1 MDQLSIKTE
10 IGDTCN
16 KLRPK
21 LLEDIHGVSIPV
33 PTDLAQTLIESAHMS
48 ITSSDYQAR
57 FDTVTEHYAQDLS
70 LIRTG
75 RASAQMLDSVSVEAY
90 GGKMRVAEVA
100 SVTVPDPTLIVI
112 SPWDKSLLS
121 AIEKGIQVA
130 GLNLNPIVDGQV
142 IRLPVPSLT
151 TERRQELVKLLQ
163 QKAESARVMVRTVRT
178 EVKKEIEKQKGEPG
192 VSEDHIEAELK
203 ELEDITKAMIE
214 QVDAMTARKETE
226 LMTI

>member
-1 MDQLSIKTE
+1 M
-10 IGDTCN
+10 
-16 KLRPK
+16 
-21 LLEDIHGVSIPV
+21 SIPV
-33 PTDLAQTLIESAHMS
+33 PTDLAHSLIESAHMS

-57 FDTVTEHYAQDLS
+57 FASVTDHYSQDLS

-75 RASAQMLDSVSVEAY
+75 RASAQMLDSVLVDAY
-90 GGKMRVAEVA
+90 GSKMRIAEVA
-100 SVTVPDPTLIVI
+100 SVSVPDPTLIVI
-112 SPWDKSLLS
+112 SPWDKSLMA

-142 IRLPVPSLT
+142 IRLPVPPLT

-192 VSEDHIEAELK
+192 VSEDHIESELK
-203 ELEDITKAMIE
+203 ELEDTTKSMIE
-214 QVDAMTARKETE
+214 QVDSMTARKEKE

>member
-1 MDQLSIKTE
+1 
-10 IGDTCN
+10 
-16 KLRPK
+16 
-21 LLEDIHGVSIPV
+21 
-33 PTDLAQTLIESAHMS
+33 MS

-57 FDTVTEHYAQDLS
+57 FASVTDHYSQDLS

-75 RASAQMLDSVSVEAY
+75 RASAQMLDSVLVDAY
-90 GGKMRVAEVA
+90 GSKMRIAEVA
-100 SVTVPDPTLIVI
+100 SVSVPDPTLIVI
-112 SPWDKSLLS
+112 SPWDKSLMA

-142 IRLPVPSLT
+142 IRLPVPPLT

-192 VSEDHIEAELK
+192 VSEDHIESELK
-203 ELEDITKAMIE
+203 ELEDTTKSMIE
-214 QVDAMTARKETE
+214 QVDSMTARKEKE

>member
-1 MDQLSIKTE
+1 M
-10 IGDTCN
+10 
-16 KLRPK
+16 
-21 LLEDIHGVSIPV
+21 SIPV

-57 FDTVTEHYAQDLS
+57 FDMVTEHYAQDLS

-90 GGKMRVAEVA
+90 GGKMRIPEVA

-112 SPWDKSLLS
+112 SPWDKSLMS

-142 IRLPVPSLT
+142 IRLPVPALT

-203 ELEDITKAMIE
+203 ELDDITKTVID
-214 QVDAMTARKETE
+214 QVDTMTARKEKE
-226 LMTI
+226 LMTL

>member
-1 MDQLSIKTE
+1 
-10 IGDTCN
+10 
-16 KLRPK
+16 
-21 LLEDIHGVSIPV
+21 
-33 PTDLAQTLIESAHMS
+33 MS
-48 ITSSDYQAR
+48 INSSDYQAR
-57 FDTVTEHYAQDLS
+57 FDAVADHFAQELS

-90 GGKMRVAEVA
+90 GAKMRIAEVA

-121 AIEKGIQVA
+121 VIEKGIQVA
-130 GLNLNPIVDGQV
+130 GLNLNPIVDGQI
-142 IRLPVPSLT
+142 IRLPVPPLT

-192 VSEDHIEAELK
+192 ISEDDIESELK
-203 ELEDITKAMIE
+203 ELDETSKLMIE
-214 QVDAMTARKETE
+214 QVDDMTDRKEKE
-226 LMTI
+226 LMTL

>member
-1 MDQLSIKTE
+1 M
-10 IGDTCN
+10 
-16 KLRPK
+16 
-21 LLEDIHGVSIPV
+21 SIPV

-90 GGKMRVAEVA
+90 GGRMRVAEVA

-214 QVDAMTARKETE
+214 QVDAMTARKEKE